1 MSAPSHYQLLGLP
14 VNASADALRQAFRQ
28 LSKRYHPDT
37 TTLPLSQAAAA
48 FRDLQRAYGV
58 LSDPE
63 QRRHYDHQLL
73 AEQMAQPVA
82 PPMAPAQPLDQRQR
96 PVLQAP
102 RRPLSG
108 GEWLALLLL
117 VVAALF
123 SLLLGLGAAWLRGVD
138 LVQWPSWWLEA
149 R

>member
-37 TTLPLSQAAAA
+37 TSLPLPQAAAA

-63 QRRHYDHQLL
+63 QRRHYDCQLL
-73 AEQMAQPVA
+73 AEQAVPA
-82 PPMAPAQPLDQRQR
+82 MAPAQPLDPRQR
-96 PVLQAP
+96 PVLPAP

-117 VVAALF
+117 VMAALF

>member
-1 MSAPSHYQLLGLP
+1 MSAPSHYQRLGVRP
-14 VNASADALRQAFRQ
+14 DASAERLRQAFRL

-37 TTLPLSQAAAA
+37 TALPQPEAEAA
-48 FRDLQRAYGV
+48 FRELQGAYSV
-58 LSDPE
+58 LSDPD
-63 QRRHYDHQLL
+63 QRRRYDAEL
-73 AEQMAQPVA
+73 ALITPAS
-82 PPMAPAQPLDQRQR
+82 APAAPRSV
-96 PVLQAP
+96 VLPPQLQQQ

-117 VVAALF
+117 VSAVLF
-123 SLLLGLGAAWLRGVD
+123 SLLLGVGLAWMRGVD

>member
-1 MSAPSHYQLLGLP
+1 MSAPSHYQRLGVSP
-14 VNASADALRQAFRQ
+14 DASAESLRQAFRL

-37 TTLPLSQAAAA
+37 TALPQPEAEAA
-48 FRDLQRAYGV
+48 FRELQGAYSV

-63 QRRHYDHQLL
+63 ERRRYDAQLALMSVASGPAPLRSVVLPPQLL
-73 AEQMAQPVA
+73 QQ
-82 PPMAPAQPLDQRQR
+82 
-96 PVLQAP
+96 

-117 VVAALF
+117 VSAALF
-123 SLLLGLGAAWLRGVD
+123 SLLLGVGLAWLRGVD

>member
-1 MSAPSHYQLLGLP
+1 MPAPSHYDLLGLP
-14 VNASADALRQAFRQ
+14 PGASADDLRQAFRQ

-37 TTLPLSQAAAA
+37 TALPLPQAEAA
-48 FRDLQRAYGV
+48 FQQLQRAYGV

-63 QRRHYDHQLL
+63 QRRLYDAQLL
-73 AEQMAQPVA
+73 ASRATDLAAPLAARAAASPVS
-82 PPMAPAQPLDQRQR
+82 
-96 PVLQAP
+96 P

-117 VVAALF
+117 VLAAGF
-123 SLLLGLGAAWLRGVD
+123 SLLLGVGMAWLRGAE
-138 LVQWPSWWLEA
+138 LIQWPSWWLDA

>member
-1 MSAPSHYQLLGLP
+1 MTAPSHYQLLGLP
-14 VNASADALRQAFRQ
+14 VNASAEALRQAFRQ

-37 TTLPLSQAAAA
+37 TTLPLPQAATA
-48 FRDLQRAYGV
+48 FRELQRAYSV

-63 QRRHYDHQLL
+63 LRRHYDAQL
-73 AEQMAQPVA
+73 MAQQQ
-82 PPMAPAQPLDQRQR
+82 PADQPQRLVV
-96 PVLQAP
+96 PAA

-138 LVQWPSWWLEA
+138 LMQWPSWWLEA
-149 R
+149 Q

>member
-1 MSAPSHYQLLGLP
+1 MSAPSHYQRLGVP
-14 VNASADALRQAFRQ
+14 PDASAESLRQAFRQ

-37 TTLPLSQAAAA
+37 TALPQREAEAA
-48 FRDLQRAYGV
+48 FRELQKAYSV
-58 LSDPE
+58 LSDPNE
-63 QRRHYDHQLL
+63 RRRYDAELAMLGPASSPAPLRSVVMPPQL
-73 AEQMAQPVA
+73 QQ
-82 PPMAPAQPLDQRQR
+82 Q
-96 PVLQAP
+96 

-117 VVAALF
+117 VSAALF
-123 SLLLGLGAAWLRGVD
+123 SLLLGVGLAWMRGAD

>member
-14 VNASADALRQAFRQ
+14 VNASAEALRQAFRQ

-37 TTLPLSQAAAA
+37 TTLPLPQAESA
-48 FRDLQRAYGV
+48 FKDLQRAYSV

-63 QRRHYDHQLL
+63 LRRRYD
-73 AEQMAQPVA
+73 AELVAQPA
-82 PPMAPAQPLDQRQR
+82 ENPRQPV
-96 PVLQAP
+96 VLP
-102 RRPLSG
+102 SERRPLSG

-123 SLLLGLGAAWLRGVD
+123 SLLLGVGMAWLRGVD
-138 LVQWPSWWLEA
+138 LMQWPSWWLEA

>member
-1 MSAPSHYQLLGLP
+1 MSAPSHYQRLGVSP
-14 VNASADALRQAFRQ
+14 DASAESLRQAFRL

-37 TTLPLSQAAAA
+37 TALPQPEAEAA
-48 FRDLQRAYGV
+48 FRELQGAYSV
-58 LSDPE
+58 LSDPDE
-63 QRRHYDHQLL
+63 RRRYDAQLALMSTASGPASLHSVALPPQLL
-73 AEQMAQPVA
+73 QQ
-82 PPMAPAQPLDQRQR
+82 
-96 PVLQAP
+96 

-117 VVAALF
+117 VSAALF
-123 SLLLGLGAAWLRGVD
+123 SLLLGVGLAWLRGVD

>member
-1 MSAPSHYQLLGLP
+1 MSAPSHYQRLGVSP
-14 VNASADALRQAFRQ
+14 DASAESLRQAFRL

-37 TTLPLSQAAAA
+37 TALPQPEAEAA
-48 FRDLQRAYGV
+48 FRELQGAYSV
-58 LSDPE
+58 LSDPDE
-63 QRRHYDHQLL
+63 RRRYDAQLALMSVASGPAPLRSVALPPQLL
-73 AEQMAQPVA
+73 QQ
-82 PPMAPAQPLDQRQR
+82 
-96 PVLQAP
+96 

-117 VVAALF
+117 VSAALF
-123 SLLLGLGAAWLRGVD
+123 SLLLGVGLAWLRGVD

>member
-1 MSAPSHYQLLGLP
+1 MSAPSHYQLLGLSH
-14 VNASADALRQAFRQ
+14 NASADALRQSFRA

-37 TTLPLSQAAAA
+37 TDLPLPQAEAA
-48 FRDLQRAYGV
+48 FRDLQQAYAV

-63 QRRHYDHQLL
+63 RRRRYDAELL
-73 AEQMAQPVA
+73 LIAQQAAAAVA
-82 PPMAPAQPLDQRQR
+82 QGAPQQSPTAMVVSQ
-96 PVLQAP
+96 

-117 VVAALF
+117 LGAAVF
-123 SLLLGLGAAWLRGVD
+123 SLLLGVGMAWLRGVD